1 MGRRFRCA
9 LVREKKPMIEIS
21 KYSSVIALSS
31 HDEELLPALASEEQT
46 EPKHMLSE
54 EEQFVIR
61 KIA

>member
-1 MGRRFRCA
+1 
-9 LVREKKPMIEIS
+9 MIEIS
-21 KYSSVIALSS
+21 KYSSLIVLSS
-31 HDEELLPALASEEQT
+31 HDEELLPVLASEEQT

>member
-1 MGRRFRCA
+1 MDRRFICA
-9 LVREKKPMIEIS
+9 LGREKEPMIEIS
-21 KYSSVIALSS
+21 KYSSLIVLSS
-31 HDEELLPALASEEQT
+31 HDEELLPVLASEEQT